1 MAASACAETASV
13 PPVAGTAG
21 RSPAVCPL
29 RLSSSCQGDECVPV
43 QTSGGMGLPCL
54 LPSLCGEI
62 QRVLC
67 SEGVV
72 YHLTLRA
79 GFLGHPC
86 HRQVVSGCR
95 RELTVLLETAHRR
108 PAERNLF
115 IFPFLLKHTQV
126 SRVRSGPLLWQVTSS
141 SWAQRGCRRPVPA
154 PGLPRTCR
162 ESPPALTAVRVLPGL
177 SRGSCCSALFFSAVR
192 QRPQGSG
199 LRRKTPVLPAGPV
212 SPCAGPSPASGWGR
226 GY

>member
-1 MAASACAETASV
+1 MCRNSI
-13 PPVAGTAG
+13 
-21 RSPAVCPL
+21 CP
-29 RLSSSCQGDECVPV
+29 
-43 QTSGGMGLPCL
+43 SGGGHSGPQSCCVSAPLVFLLSGRRVRPRADLWGHGLAMSAS
-54 LPSLCGEI
+54 LPVWGNPAGFVF
-62 QRVLC
+62 R
-67 SEGVV
+67 GVV